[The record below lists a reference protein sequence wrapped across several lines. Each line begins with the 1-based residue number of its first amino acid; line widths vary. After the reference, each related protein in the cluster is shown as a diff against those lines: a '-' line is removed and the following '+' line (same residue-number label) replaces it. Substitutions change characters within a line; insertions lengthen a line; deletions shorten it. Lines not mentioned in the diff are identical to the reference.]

1 MYKLILVPLE
11 VSPADETILEHITK
25 LARACGAKLVLVHV
39 ADGFAA
45 RHQEQLNLADSEEI
59 EQDRAYLEQVRQRLE
74 AEGFDV
80 ETHLARGEP
89 ADEILKL
96 AEAIGADLIAMATH
110 GHRFV
115 RDLIS
120 GSVASQV
127 RHRTDIPVLLVRSR
141 RPATRRKRSQSQ
153 AKG

>member
-25 LARACGAKLVLVHV
+25 LARECGAKLVLVHV

-59 EQDRAYLEQVRQRLE
+59 EHDRAYLEQVRRRLE

-80 ETHLARGEP
+80 ETHLACGEP
-89 ADEILKL
+89 ANEILKL

-127 RHRTDIPVLLVRSR
+127 RHKTDIPVLLVR
-141 RPATRRKRSQSQ
+141 AKR
-153 AKG
+153 

>member
-11 VSPADETILEHITK
+11 VSGADRTILEHVRQ
-25 LARACGAKLVLVHV
+25 LARHFGSKLVLVHV

-59 EQDRAYLEQVRQRLE
+59 EHDRAYLEQVRAKL
-74 AEGFDV
+74 ASEGFEV
-80 ETHLARGEP
+80 EAHLACGEP

-115 RDLIS
+115 RDLLT

-127 RHRTDIPVLLVRSR
+127 RHRTDIPVLLVRAR
-141 RPATRRKRSQSQ
+141 RAGKR
-153 AKG
+153 

>member
-1 MYKLILVPLE
+1 MYEKILVALE
-11 VSPADETILEHITK
+11 VSAADETILEHVIR
-25 LARACGAKLVLVHV
+25 LAKRLGSKIVLVHV

-59 EQDRAYLEQVRQRLE
+59 QKDREYLERCRRRLTR
-74 AEGFDV
+74 EGLEV
-80 ETHLARGEP
+80 ETRLACGEP
-89 ADEILKL
+89 ADELLKV
-96 AEAIGADLIAMATH
+96 AHAIGCDLIAMATH

-127 RHRTDIPVLLVRSR
+127 RHRTDIPVLLVRAR
-141 RPATRRKRSQSQ
+141 R
-153 AKG
+153 

>member
-11 VSPADETILEHITK
+11 VSGADRTILEHVRQ
-25 LARACGAKLVLVHV
+25 LARHFGAKLVLVHV

-59 EQDRAYLEQVRQRLE
+59 EHDRAYLEQIRQQLA
-74 AEGFDV
+74 AEGFEV
-80 ETHLARGEP
+80 EAHLACGEP

-115 RDLIS
+115 RDLLS

-127 RHRTDIPVLLVRSR
+127 RHRTDIPVLLVRAR
-141 RPATRRKRSQSQ
+141 RADKR
-153 AKG
+153 